1 MCYEAEY
8 RNRFVLLWRQERF
21 WTVVDLSDRHE
32 ADEPFSACE
41 DCVAQACSMQ
51 QKTPVDIHY
60 LVLYGANHSS
70 AAIEEAGDGAGQR
83 LRAMLVAHHACC
95 CAVPVAVLV

>member
-8 RNRFVLLWRQERF
+8 RNRFVLLWRQETF
-21 WTVVDLSDRHE
+21 WTVGDLSDRHE

-51 QKTPVDIHY
+51 QKTPVDIH
-60 LVLYGANHSS
+60 LVLYGANHSP